1 MTQGHTQEGMAGVE
15 IEVLKEQVD
24 NCLREA
30 YVALHKTLQANVTK
44 LAPKTMTVPLST
56 IVSSLPTPRAKLPEP
71 LSVRQALEELDNF
84 DIDDED
90 MVTYTGRSAP
100 NNSRMREC
108 RRKSVVVDR
117 LPAGTTAEDIR
128 EMLSGCGRIVFVAL
142 CHPRL
147 AASYVKG
154 AVRSH
159 TLHAIVQ
166 FASVQEAVRAVETMN
181 FSWRGGP
188 HVTHAMTEF
197 RAPSP
202 MKSPYQNTGK
212 EAALSTDASSTDGSL
227 SSGDEL
233 ADVPKAQDHG
243 GKHVES
249 MVAHSSAPKASKGKG
264 KKSKARAEVDGN
276 KSPSPKKLEQVPPK
290 RDYASWAAAN
300 PGNRAHPPRFVNSR
314 STPSAPGAPLG
325 EVPRLRVPR
334 GPDGTR
340 GFTMGRGRLLL
351 VPAPA

>member
-1 MTQGHTQEGMAGVE
+1 MTQGHTQEGMAGGE
-15 IEVLKEQVD
+15 IDMLKEQVE

-30 YVALHKTLQANVTK
+30 YVALNKNLQANVTK

-56 IVSSLPTPRAKLPEP
+56 IVSTLPTPRARLPDP
-71 LSVRQALEELDNF
+71 LSVRQVVEELDNF
-84 DIDDED
+84 EIDDED

-108 RRKSVVVDR
+108 RRKSVIVDR
-117 LPAGTTAEDIR
+117 LPAGTTAESIR

-147 AASYVKG
+147 AAAYVKG

-188 HVTHAMTEF
+188 HVTHMMTEF

-202 MKSPYQNTGK
+202 LRSPNQNTGK
-212 EAALSTDASSTDGSL
+212 EAASSTDASSTDGSM
-227 SSGDEL
+227 SGSEEVVE
-233 ADVPKAQDHG
+233 APKVVDQ
-243 GKHVES
+243 GKHMEGCA
-249 MVAHSSAPKASKGKG
+249 AHVGSPKGSRGKG
-264 KKSKARAEVDGN
+264 KKSKARADTDGN
-276 KSPSPKKLEQVPPK
+276 KSPRPRKLEQVAPK
-290 RDYASWAAAN
+290 KDYASWAAAN
-300 PGNRAHPPRFVNSR
+300 PVNRAQPPRFVNSR
-314 STPSAPGAPLG
+314 AAPSAPGAPLVEG
-325 EVPRLRVPR
+325 PRLRGPR

>member
-1 MTQGHTQEGMAGVE
+1 M
-15 IEVLKEQVD
+15 
-24 NCLREA
+24 
-30 YVALHKTLQANVTK
+30 
-44 LAPKTMTVPLST
+44 
-56 IVSSLPTPRAKLPEP
+56 PRARLPEP
-71 LSVRQALEELDNF
+71 LSVRQAVEELDNF
-84 DIDDED
+84 EIDDED

-100 NNSRMREC
+100 NNSKMREC

-117 LPAGTTAEDIR
+117 LPAGTTAESIR
-128 EMLSGCGRIVFVAL
+128 ELLSGCGRIVFVTL

-147 AASYVKG
+147 TASYVKG

-188 HVTHAMTEF
+188 HVTHLMTDF
-197 RAPSP
+197 RAPSLL
-202 MKSPYQNTGK
+202 KSPNQNAGR
-212 EAALSTDASSTDGSL
+212 EAASSTDASSTDGSL
-227 SSGDEL
+227 SGSDEV
-233 ADVPKAQDHG
+233 AEVPKTLDLD
-243 GKHVES
+243 GKHVEALAGHGS
-249 MVAHSSAPKASKGKG
+249 VTKASKGKG
-264 KKSKARAEVDGN
+264 KKSKAKAEVDGN
-276 KSPSPKKLEQVPPK
+276 KSPRPKKVDQVPPK

-300 PGNRAHPPRFVNSR
+300 PGNRAQPPRFVNSR

-325 EVPRLRVPR
+325 EGPRLRMPR

-340 GFTMGRGRLLL
+340 GFTMGRGRPLL

>member
-1 MTQGHTQEGMAGVE
+1 MTQGHTQEGMAGGEVDMLKPQVE
-15 IEVLKEQVD
+15 

-30 YVALHKTLQANVTK
+30 YVALNKNLQANVTK

-56 IVSSLPTPRAKLPEP
+56 IVSALPTPRAKLPDP
-71 LSVRQALEELDNF
+71 LSVRQAVQELDNF
-84 DIDDED
+84 EIDDED

-108 RRKSVVVDR
+108 RRKMVVVDR
-117 LPAGTTAEDIR
+117 LPADTTAENIR
-128 EMLSGCGRIVFVAL
+128 EMLSDCGRIVFVAL

-188 HVTHAMTEF
+188 HVTHTMTEF

-202 MKSPYQNTGK
+202 LKSLSQNTGK
-212 EAALSTDASSTDGSL
+212 EAASSTDASSTDGST
-227 SSGDEL
+227 SGSDDL
-233 ADVPKAQDHG
+233 AEAPKAVDHG
-243 GKHVES
+243 KHMEGS
-249 MVAHSSAPKASKGKG
+249 AAHIGAPKASKGKG
-264 KKSKARAEVDGN
+264 RKNKTRADLDGN
-276 KSPSPKKLEQVPPK
+276 KSPRPKKLEQVAPK

-300 PGNRAHPPRFVNSR
+300 PGNRAQPPRFVNSR
-314 STPSAPGAPLG
+314 MAPSAPGAPLVEG
-325 EVPRLRVPR
+325 ARLRGPR

-351 VPAPA
+351 VPASA

>member
-1 MTQGHTQEGMAGVE
+1 MTQGHAQEGTAGGE
-15 IEVLKEQVD
+15 IDVLKEQVE
-24 NCLREA
+24 NCLHEA
-30 YVALHKTLQANVTK
+30 YVALNKTLQANVTK
-44 LAPKTMTVPLST
+44 LVPKTMTVPLSA
-56 IVSSLPTPRAKLPEP
+56 IVSVLPTPRARLPEP
-71 LSVRQALEELDNF
+71 LSVRQAVEELDNF
-84 DIDDED
+84 EVDDD
-90 MVTYTGRSAP
+90 AMVTYTGRCAP

-117 LPAGTTAEDIR
+117 LPASTTAESIR
-128 EMLSGCGRIVFVAL
+128 ELLSGCGRIVFVAL

-166 FASVQEAVRAVETMN
+166 FATVQDAVRAVETMN

-188 HVTHAMTEF
+188 RVTHAMTEF

-202 MKSPYQNTGK
+202 LRSPNQNTGR
-212 EAALSTDASSTDGSL
+212 EAASSTDASSTDGSTMG
-227 SSGDEL
+227 SDEL
-233 ADVPKAQDHG
+233 AEVPKALDQDG
-243 GKHVES
+243 RCVEGLAVPVG
-249 MVAHSSAPKASKGKG
+249 MPRASKGKG
-264 KKSKARAEVDGN
+264 RKSKARADVDGT
-276 KSPSPKKLEQVPPK
+276 KSPRPKKFEQVPPK
-290 RDYASWAAAN
+290 RDYAAWAAAN
-300 PGNRAHPPRFVNSR
+300 PGNRAQPPRFVNSR

-325 EVPRLRVPR
+325 EGPRLRMPR